1 MWQTVISAALRALPS
16 VAHFEH
22 ASTGHDGLALTRT
35 LRPDLVLLD
44 LVLSDADGVALALEL
59 ARLPFPPRVLLLS
72 ARRDAAALYAASEP
86 HIAGLLLKSHGALG
100 QLPQAIGT
108 VAAGGKYYPTEVR
121 EALRRFRADPQA
133 FFKLL
138 SPRQIALL
146 PHFARAE
153 SDEEIATGL
162 GLSAHTVKSHRQ
174 TVMRKLDLHGPA
186 RLTHWAIV
194 NGFGG
199 AALPPAL
206 QAPSSKLQAPDLTS
220 A

>member
-1 MWQTVISAALRALPS
+1 MWQTVIAAALRAVPS
-16 VAHFEH
+16 VAHIER
-22 ASTGHDGLALTRT
+22 AATGRDGLTLART

-44 LVLSDADGVALALEL
+44 LVLPDAEGVDLALDL

-72 ARRDAAALYAASEP
+72 ARRDAAALHAASQP
-86 HIAGLLLKSHGALG
+86 HIAGLLWKCGETLE
-100 QLPQAIGT
+100 QLPQAIAT

-121 EALRRFRADPQA
+121 DAFRRLRADPQA

-153 SDEEIATGL
+153 SDEEIATAL

-174 TVMRKLDLHGPA
+174 TVMRKLDLRGAA

-199 AALPPAL
+199 AEAA
-206 QAPSSKLQAPDLTS
+206 APSSKLTS
-220 A
+220 V